1 METAITT
8 GADIDASAYTLFN
21 SPTKPSVVANYAS
34 LLTNGTGVSRTLII
48 ISKASLA
55 RRVY

>member
-8 GADIDASAYTLFN
+8 GADIDASAYTLLN

-34 LLTNGTGVSRTLII
+34 LLTNGTGVSRTLI
-48 ISKASLA
+48 SKA